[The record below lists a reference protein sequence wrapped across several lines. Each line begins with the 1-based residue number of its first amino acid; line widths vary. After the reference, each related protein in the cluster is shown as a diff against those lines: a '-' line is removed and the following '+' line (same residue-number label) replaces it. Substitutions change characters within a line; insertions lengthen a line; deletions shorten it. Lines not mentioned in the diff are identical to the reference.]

1 MFPNTAANS
10 LSLHSVQQTQALSA
24 HPLHLH
30 DGGTAHSWRA
40 ACISVV
46 IRAIRVGYSLCA
58 LLTCSQAGSSS
69 SWTKHLAAG
78 NSPIITV
85 ILKFQRQ
92 WCDEIN
98 GFGPR
103 LPTRTRI
110 SVKGEK
116 KKTFKQLL
124 QRVPF
129 GLHYYNLTGLM
140 RSKVE
145 EPPSPL
151 PFPQLHL
158 PAFLERTEGWD
169 ASHLFWRRIRVNACV
184 TVFNIVVSS
193 YAEVSPSVLS
203 IRLPFF
209 FF

>member
-116 KKTFKQLL
+116 KKNFQTTSSTGPIWVALL
-124 QRVPF
+124 QSYWFDEVKGRRTSF
-129 GLHYYNLTGLM
+129 
-140 RSKVE
+140 S
-145 EPPSPL
+145 SPL
-151 PFPQLHL
+151 PPTPLAGFLGENGRLGCQSS
-158 PAFLERTEGWD
+158 FLETD
-169 ASHLFWRRIRVNACV
+169 SC
-184 TVFNIVVSS
+184 
-193 YAEVSPSVLS
+193 
-203 IRLPFF
+203 
-209 FF
+209 

>member
-103 LPTRTRI
+103 LPTRARI

-129 GLHYYNLTGLM
+129 GLHYYNLTGLT

-151 PFPQLHL
+151 PFPLAVSIIVALHICN
-158 PAFLERTEGWD
+158 
-169 ASHLFWRRIRVNACV
+169 AS
-184 TVFNIVVSS
+184 
-193 YAEVSPSVLS
+193 AEPSVPGASLFQALHKHSLGCPRLS
-203 IRLPFF
+203 SATG
-209 FF
+209 